1 VRAARAT
8 CVRLRARER
17 NGVSGRLEPPIG
29 ATPLRWFHRIGVAIV
44 LQFGWR
50 QPAGESAWVGRII
63 ETEARG
69 RKSRR
74 QLKPALEVKRCVI
87 IGPYSQKTCMKR
99 TFFGLAAMLFFI
111 CPVSVRGAGETASD
125 AGGHG
130 LDPGVLIGVAVMLVI
145 AKIGGELFERI
156 GQSAVLGELCAGI
169 LLGNLVIFGFSGVE
183 PLKTNTT
190 IAALAELG
198 VIILLFE
205 VGLESDLREM
215 IEVGWS
221 SLLVAVLGV
230 IAPFFLGW
238 GVATYFLP
246 EEHVLGH
253 IFIGAVLCATS
264 VGITAR
270 VFKDLKKLA
279 TREARIILGAAV
291 IDDVLGLLILAIVA
305 GAIKAAGAGGTLAI
319 ADIAGIAFKS
329 VAFLVGSIVVGHFLM
344 PRMLRGAGRFES
356 RGVLLT
362 LAISFCLVLAWAAA
376 KAGLAPIVGAFAA
389 GLILDEVHYKPTGGR
404 TERDLSDLLQPVS
417 TVLVPIFFVLMGL
430 KVDLRL
436 FTRGDILGFATVLTL
451 AAIVGKQVCALGVVE
466 RGINRLAVGVGM
478 IPRGEVGLIFAGIG
492 ATLMLPSVTGVSEPV
507 INSAVFG
514 AVVIMV
520 IITTLITPLV
530 LKWALG
536 RKSRRK
542 REG

>member
-1 VRAARAT
+1 
-8 CVRLRARER
+8 
-17 NGVSGRLEPPIG
+17 
-29 ATPLRWFHRIGVAIV
+29 
-44 LQFGWR
+44 
-50 QPAGESAWVGRII
+50 
-63 ETEARG
+63 
-69 RKSRR
+69 
-74 QLKPALEVKRCVI
+74 
-87 IGPYSQKTCMKR
+87 
-99 TFFGLAAMLFFI
+99 
-111 CPVSVRGAGETASD
+111 
-125 AGGHG
+125 
-130 LDPGVLIGVAVMLVI
+130 
-145 AKIGGELFERI
+145 
-156 GQSAVLGELCAGI
+156 
-169 LLGNLVIFGFSGVE
+169 
-183 PLKTNTT
+183 
-190 IAALAELG
+190 
-198 VIILLFE
+198 
-205 VGLESDLREM
+205 
-215 IEVGWS
+215 
-221 SLLVAVLGV
+221 
-230 IAPFFLGW
+230 
-238 GVATYFLP
+238 
-246 EEHVLGH
+246 VLGH

-305 GAIKAAGAGGTLAI
+305 GAIRAAQAGGTLAI
-319 ADIAGIAFKS
+319 VDIAGIAFKS
-329 VAFLVGSIVVGHFLM
+329 VAFLVGSIVVGLFVM

-376 KAGLAPIVGAFAA
+376 KVGLAPIVGAFAA

-404 TERDLSDLLQPVS
+404 TERDLNDLLQPVS

-436 FTRGDILGFATVLTL
+436 FTRLDILGFATVLTL
-451 AAIVGKQVCALGVVE
+451 AAIVGKQICALGVVE
-466 RGINRLAVGVGM
+466 PGINRLAVGVGM

-492 ATLMLPSVTGVSEPV
+492 ATLMLPSVAGFSEPV

-520 IITTLITPLV
+520 IITTLLTPLA

-536 RKSRRK
+536 RKSRRT